1 MARLE
6 DLKAGASVRGL
17 QRTRCAF
24 CRCPRRPIGAILAP
38 QPRGIRGMSIKWSF
52 WVYMSA
58 IAALIATALP
68 TVAQAQ
74 AGFDGTYAGVSATFT
89 GAMGSSS
96 RSCPQSFV
104 PAPLSISGGR
114 AQSRWNQQPVE
125 GAVTPQGAL
134 IMHIAS
140 GGGRFDGQID
150 AQGAVRGTYNGFC
163 SYTVVWQKRR

>member
-1 MARLE
+1 M
-6 DLKAGASVRGL
+6 SV
-17 QRTRCAF
+17 
-24 CRCPRRPIGAILAP
+24 
-38 QPRGIRGMSIKWSF
+38 KWSF

-89 GAMGSSS
+89 GAMGSNANP

-134 IMHIAS
+134 TMHIAS

-150 AQGAVRGTYNGFC
+150 PQGAVRGTYNGFC